1 MEAWHIGV
9 IAASA
14 LVAAM
19 HGWVLKQWSRAW
31 QQATNASPCDEA
43 GGAGDAGTN
52 MAWSVVIPAR
62 NEAPRLGHLLDDLA
76 QQRGDFPVVVVD
88 DHSTDGTSD
97 VARSHDLFLQGRL
110 TVHSNRGKGKKSALM
125 SGLET
130 TSTPW
135 VVTLD
140 ADVRLPRSWSQAWQR
155 CLNQLDNQTA
165 CVAGPVVLAS
175 NPACPGLWEGIQALD
190 YAAQMGWSAGCL
202 AQGRPGSASGAN
214 LAVKRATYP
223 DTRHL
228 GVSGDD
234 TLVVQALQRE
244 GHRVAWLADAR
255 ATVSTQGATSVHEWV
270 QQRLRWAQ
278 KTVHYAPS
286 AKRTALWMAC
296 LSGTQWF
303 LWILALKSRLAEPW
317 MVAWIWW
324 GLITLMHVMYAR
336 PVARWFGLKTSW
348 KHAILLGLTQP
359 CHVPALLLS
368 HLGMLRIMGI
378 DSKPIWKG
386 RTCDP

>member
-9 IAASA
+9 IAAST
-14 LVAAM
+14 LLAAM

-31 QQATNASPCDEA
+31 QQATNDPPSDE
-43 GGAGDAGTN
+43 AGDAGTN

-97 VARSHDLFLQGRL
+97 VARSHDLFLHGRL

-155 CLNQLDNQTA
+155 CLNQLDNHTA
-165 CVAGPVVLAS
+165 CVAGPVALAS
-175 NPACPGLWEGIQALD
+175 NPACPGLWEGVQALD

-228 GVSGDD
+228 GF
-234 TLVVQALQRE
+234 RE
-244 GHRVAWLADAR
+244 TTRLWCRPFNGR
-255 ATVSTQGATSVHEWV
+255 ATASRGWPTPEPPS
-270 QQRLRWAQ
+270 RP
-278 KTVHYAPS
+278 KAPPQS
-286 AKRTALWMAC
+286 MSGCSSGSGGPKNSPLCPERQAHGVVDDLP
-296 LSGTQWF
+296 SGTQWV
-303 LWILALKSRLAEPW
+303 LWILALKSGLAERW
-317 MVAWIWW
+317 MVAWA
-324 GLITLMHVMYAR
+324 G
-336 PVARWFGLKTSW
+336 G
-348 KHAILLGLTQP
+348 
-359 CHVPALLLS
+359 
-368 HLGMLRIMGI
+368 
-378 DSKPIWKG
+378 DSSP
-386 RTCDP
+386 